1 MLAGINGVG
10 KTTLLNLLMR
20 MLLGPLDRPK
30 GERELSRVSKRKLVE
45 DKDFSFF
52 RDRVPEGDSLDA
64 TAALEFSIGNH
75 SVKLVRSLRTMK
87 LTTVAIDRE
96 PFEPDDERYCE
107 EMAKLAGLA
116 SGYEFHVVV
125 RYLQFFTEERLP
137 ILWSTATQFEFFKLL
152 LLDRK
157 TSKNLSDTFALVQ
170 KLDSDFRNKDYQ
182 LKPKEKEFEKAKL
195 ATSQASGAGDLDK
208 RIADARL
215 AHEAALNAHAAQV
228 KAFDD
233 LQTRARSFD
242 EKFYAAEIAL
252 SQRES
257 ELQNADAA
265 FIGQALPTA
274 DDKAKF
280 LMAGLGAGQG
290 CFVCGRRHRSQVAS
304 IADELKNGQ
313 CFVCHHP
320 LASRGKG
327 AAVKPL
333 ASAKVRALEE
343 SVDAVRAELTAIT
356 AQREALQTEFARV
369 IEARRRA
376 AVHQAETSRTLA
388 ALEAQKPVPVP
399 SELEADLKAQRATL
413 DAMDKD
419 RKAAAKKYRDLVA
432 VGREQM
438 EGFKEEFRSKLT
450 SYAEAFLQETVA
462 VHFDQLDK
470 VPIATGVG
478 DVVMPS
484 FSISMTSSTHAVPQK
499 RVTSDS
505 VSESQ
510 KEFLDLAYRM
520 ALLDMVCSDGA
531 TTLVIETPE
540 ASLDSWFMLRA
551 AELMRRFA
559 PTGSRPVRN
568 LIATSNINGTAMIP
582 GLLGRLDAE
591 GKWTSAAANDAQFVN
606 LLRLTALSKTLKDAA
621 ARTLIEEEVRRLDV

>member
-1 MLAGINGVG
+1 
-10 KTTLLNLLMR
+10 
-20 MLLGPLDRPK
+20 
-30 GERELSRVSKRKLVE
+30 
-45 DKDFSFF
+45 
-52 RDRVPEGDSLDA
+52 
-64 TAALEFSIGNH
+64 
-75 SVKLVRSLRTMK
+75 
-87 LTTVAIDRE
+87 
-96 PFEPDDERYCE
+96 
-107 EMAKLAGLA
+107 
-116 SGYEFHVVV
+116 
-125 RYLQFFTEERLP
+125 
-137 ILWSTATQFEFFKLL
+137 
-152 LLDRK
+152 
-157 TSKNLSDTFALVQ
+157 
-170 KLDSDFRNKDYQ
+170 
-182 LKPKEKEFEKAKL
+182 
-195 ATSQASGAGDLDK
+195 
-208 RIADARL
+208 
-215 AHEAALNAHAAQV
+215 
-228 KAFDD
+228 
-233 LQTRARSFD
+233 
-242 EKFYAAEIAL
+242 
-252 SQRES
+252 
-257 ELQNADAA
+257 
-265 FIGQALPTA
+265 
-274 DDKAKF
+274 
-280 LMAGLGAGQG
+280 
-290 CFVCGRRHRSQVAS
+290 
-304 IADELKNGQ
+304 
-313 CFVCHHP
+313 
-320 LASRGKG
+320 
-327 AAVKPL
+327 
-333 ASAKVRALEE
+333 
-343 SVDAVRAELTAIT
+343 
-356 AQREALQTEFARV
+356 
-369 IEARRRA
+369 
-376 AVHQAETSRTLA
+376 
-388 ALEAQKPVPVP
+388 
-399 SELEADLKAQRATL
+399 
-413 DAMDKD
+413 
-419 RKAAAKKYRDLVA
+419 
-432 VGREQM
+432 M